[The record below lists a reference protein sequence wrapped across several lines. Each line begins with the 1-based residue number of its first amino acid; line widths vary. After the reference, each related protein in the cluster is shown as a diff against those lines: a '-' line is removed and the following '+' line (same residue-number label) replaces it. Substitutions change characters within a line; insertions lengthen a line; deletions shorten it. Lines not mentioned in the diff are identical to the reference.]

1 MYHILRSA
9 LSASLPLPCA
19 ACGQL
24 VLQSSAPLCA
34 ACWAGIYLIGHPKP
48 VSLSFS
54 QWGWSW
60 LPFELSVVRQ
70 SMAALKF
77 KGRAD
82 LGLLL
87 GAAMAKNLE
96 RPEVDLLAPIPLTM
110 QRRYARGYNQA
121 ERIAQGLGRVW
132 DLPVAEDLLSRPST
146 WNTLL
151 VPKQSSLS
159 RAKRSRIYGAYD
171 VAEPERW
178 RGLRIA
184 LVDDTLTT
192 GSTLNAAAE
201 VCIKKARVAA
211 IIPLTLAYASRR
223 AT

>member
-1 MYHILRSA
+1 M
-9 LSASLPLPCA
+9 
-19 ACGQL
+19 
-24 VLQSSAPLCA
+24 QSSAPLCA
-34 ACWAGIYLIGHPKP
+34 ACWAGIYLGGHPKP

-60 LPFELSVVRQ
+60 LPFELNVVRQ

-77 KGRAD
+77 RGRAD

-96 RPEVDLLAPIPLTM
+96 RPQVDLLAPIPLTM

-132 DLPVAEDLLSRPST
+132 DLPVAQDLLSR
-146 WNTLL
+146 
-151 VPKQSSLS
+151 QSSLS
-159 RAKRSRIYGAYD
+159 RARRSRIYGAYD

-178 RGLRIA
+178 RGIRIA